1 MSAIR
6 LYDII
11 PLYNMREFLLS
22 FIPIFVA
29 MDAIGILPMVIGFTE
44 HIKKKEKQ
52 RIINQSIITAF
63 LIGIIFLFLGKW
75 IFKIL
80 GVQVSDFK
88 IAGGAVLLAISLRDI
103 LQFERRHKLSSETMG
118 AMPIGTPLVVGPAVL
133 TTIIILLD
141 SYGPY
146 LTVASFVINLLITW
160 IVFYYASAI
169 SGFLGKAGS
178 KAVSK
183 IAALLLAAIAVMM
196 MRKGI
201 VDTVMASLLIKT

>member
-1 MSAIR
+1 
-6 LYDII
+6 
-11 PLYNMREFLLS
+11 MRVFLLS

-29 MDAIGILPMVIGFTE
+29 MDAFGILPMVIGFTD
-44 HIKKKEKQ
+44 HLKSKEKH
-52 RIINQSIITAF
+52 RIINQSIVTAF

-80 GVQVSDFK
+80 GVQVADFK

-103 LQFERRHKLSSETMG
+103 LLYEKSRKLPSETMG

-141 SYGPY
+141 TYGPY
-146 LTVASFVINLLITW
+146 MTVLSFVINLVITW
-160 IVFYYASAI
+160 VVFYYATAI
-169 SGFLGKAGS
+169 SNFLGKAGS

-183 IAALLLAAIAVMM
+183 IAALLLAAIAIMM

-201 VDTVMASLLIKT
+201 FDTIAASIILKT

>member
-1 MSAIR
+1 MK
-6 LYDII
+6 
-11 PLYNMREFLLS
+11 EFLLS

-29 MDAIGILPMVIGFTE
+29 MDAIGVLPMFIGFTE
-44 HIKKKEKQ
+44 HLKKKEKQ
-52 RIINQSIITAF
+52 RIINQSIYTAF
-63 LIGIIFLFLGKW
+63 LIGIIFLFLGKR
-75 IFKIL
+75 IFRVL
-80 GVQVSDFK
+80 GVQVADFK

-103 LQFERRHKLSSETMG
+103 LLYERSHKLPSETMG

-146 LTVASFVINLLITW
+146 MTVLSFVINLAITW
-160 IVFYYASAI
+160 VTFYYSATI
-169 SGFLGKAGS
+169 SNFLGKAGS

-196 MRKGI
+196 MRKGL
-201 VDTVMASLLIKT
+201 VDTIAFFIPTKI

>member
-1 MSAIR
+1 
-6 LYDII
+6 
-11 PLYNMREFLLS
+11 MREFLLS

-29 MDAIGILPMVIGFTE
+29 MDAIGILPMFIGFTE
-44 HIKKKEKQ
+44 HLKKHEKQ
-52 RIINQSIITAF
+52 KIIIQSIITAF
-63 LIGIIFLFLGKW
+63 IIGIVFLFLGKW

-80 GVQVSDFK
+80 GVQVADFK

-103 LQFERRHKLSSETMG
+103 LQYEKTVKLPSETMG

-146 LTVASFVINLLITW
+146 ITVLSFVINLIITW
-160 IVFYYASAI
+160 VTFYYASVI
-169 SGFLGKAGS
+169 SSFLGKAGS

-196 MRKGI
+196 MRKGL
-201 VDTVMASLLIKT
+201 VDTITFFLTAKA